1 MSVGLKIRE
10 LIDYYYSKK
19 NEKNIVS
26 INNPKNQ
33 SNILENKVA

>member
-19 NEKNIVS
+19 NEKNIQ
-26 INNPKNQ
+26 NNCFFIICAKNF
-33 SNILENKVA
+33 KVH